1 VTAALLSVK
10 DLVVSYGGIRAVKGI
25 SFHVDEGEVVTLVG
39 ANGAGKSSTL
49 RALSGLV
56 PWEGTILHE
65 GESLRGVPAH
75 RIVARGVAHVPE
87 GRRIFGNLTVAE
99 NLRLATWTRRHDGR
113 VAEDEARAFELFPVL
128 KDRAGQR
135 GGTLSGGE
143 QQMLALARALM
154 SGPRLL
160 LLDEPSMGLAPRLV
174 REIFAALAEMSRLG
188 MTLLLVEQN
197 VNMALHLASRAYLLE
212 TGTVALE
219 GPSRELLSHPRVLEA
234 YLGAAAKEI

>member
-1 VTAALLSVK
+1 MTAPLLAVQ

-56 PWEGTILHE
+56 PWEGTVLHE
-65 GESLRGVPAH
+65 GASLRGVPAH
-75 RIVARGVAHVPE
+75 TIVARGVAHVPE

-99 NLRLATWTRRHDGR
+99 NLRLATWTRRGDGR
-113 VAEDEARAFELFPVL
+113 VAEDEARAFALFPVL
-128 KDRAGQR
+128 KARARQSA
-135 GGTLSGGE
+135 GTLSGGE

-154 SGPRLL
+154 SRPRLL

-174 REIFAALAEMSRLG
+174 REIFEALAEMSRLG

-219 GPSRELLSHPRVLEA
+219 GPSRDLLSHPRVLEA
-234 YLGAAAKEI
+234 YLGAAAKP